1 MQYLTAEEA
10 AGLESWDKDEVVA
23 IKTYVRTKSGRLE
36 ERLIY
41 VSKDD
46 YDAIKEGRADA
57 SEVTLQLVIAP
68 LPHPF
73 HRSGAV
79 FNPES
84 RILSLAEAVTRM
96 IFVATNTCFWYL
108 LCSRK
113 ANFYVI
119 YRQ

>member
-1 MQYLTAEEA
+1 MLQYLTAEEA

-57 SEVTLQLVIAP
+57 SEVTLQLVIASFS
-68 LPHPF
+68 HPF
-73 HRSGAV
+73 H
-79 FNPES
+79 
-84 RILSLAEAVTRM
+84 
-96 IFVATNTCFWYL
+96 
-108 LCSRK
+108 CS
-113 ANFYVI
+113 
-119 YRQ
+119 